1 MLNQYLMWGGFVLFI
16 IAMLILD
23 LKVLQRR
30 SHVMP
35 VKEALLWVAF
45 WVSLALIFNVGIY
58 FYFGMDSALEFLT
71 GYLVEY
77 SLSVDNIFVFALIF
91 SYFGIPSEY
100 RHKALLWGILG
111 AIVMRA
117 IFILAGV
124 AMINRLHWIIYVF
137 GAFLV
142 YIGIK
147 IAFEKDREMDPGKNP
162 ILRLVKRFL
171 PVTESYEGGRFFVRR
186 AGRIFATPMLIVVIV
201 IETTDVIFAVDSI
214 PAILSITLNPFIVY
228 TSNIFAILGLRA
240 LYFALAGIMDL
251 FHYLNYGLAAILVFV
266 GVKMLISDYY
276 KIPVAGALGFIVL
289 VLATAI
295 VASIM
300 FPKKDAPSPHAVP
313 DKR

>member
-186 AGRIFATPMLIVVIV
+186 AGRLFATPMLIVVIV

-289 VLATAI
+289 VLATSI

-300 FPKKDAPSPHAVP
+300 FPKKDAPSPHGVP

>member
-91 SYFGIPSEY
+91 SYFGIPAEY

-186 AGRIFATPMLIVVIV
+186 AGRLFATPMLIVVIV

-289 VLATAI
+289 VLTTSI

>member
-289 VLATAI
+289 VLTTSI

-300 FPKKDAPSPHAVP
+300 FPKKDAPSPHGVP

>member
-289 VLATAI
+289 VLATSI

-300 FPKKDAPSPHAVP
+300 FPKQDTPSPNGVP

>member
-1 MLNQYLMWGGFVLFI
+1 
-16 IAMLILD
+16 
-23 LKVLQRR
+23 
-30 SHVMP
+30 
-35 VKEALLWVAF
+35 
-45 WVSLALIFNVGIY
+45 
-58 FYFGMDSALEFLT
+58 MDSALEFLT

>member
-91 SYFGIPSEY
+91 SYFGIPAEY

-186 AGRIFATPMLIVVIV
+186 AGRLFATPMLIVVIV

-289 VLATAI
+289 VLATSI

-300 FPKKDAPSPHAVP
+300 FPKKDAPSPHGVP